1 MSILAGL
8 GLWSWLKETTSGIRL
23 MFCWPIEQPEI
34 HQPDSRSNC
43 DILQLFLS
51 SFRSCL
57 RNDRTSSCLTSRR
70 EIYSTAPLEHNHG
83 SWACLPRFQ
92 LFIDVFNSFS
102 AVYEAP
108 RGLSVNSAV
117 SSALCFRLA
126 ACELCQRPLVWQMEN
141 LRLRFTVSVCLRN
154 EISRQGNFT
163 QTGYFWNKQSN

>member
-1 MSILAGL
+1 MVKRNHQWYKADVLLTHRATWNSSTWQQVK
-8 GLWSWLKETTSGIRL
+8 LW
-23 MFCWPIEQPEI
+23 F
-34 HQPDSRSNC
+34 
-43 DILQLFLS
+43 LQLFLS
-51 SFRSCL
+51 SFSSCL
-57 RNDRTSSCLTSRR
+57 RNDHTSSCLTSRR

-83 SWACLPRFQ
+83 SWVCLPRFQ

-126 ACELCQRPLVWQMEN
+126 ACELCQGPLVWQMEN